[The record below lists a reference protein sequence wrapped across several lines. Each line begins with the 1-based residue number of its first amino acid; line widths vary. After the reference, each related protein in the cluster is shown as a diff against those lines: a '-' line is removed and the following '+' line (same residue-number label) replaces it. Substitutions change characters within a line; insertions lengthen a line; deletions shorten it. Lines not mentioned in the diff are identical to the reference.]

1 MSGHS
6 ISKADMISSNQEQFT
21 YDYDTLRTTGL
32 ILAVIMFVTGIVIAL
47 MRVRQ
52 KHQRPRFQV
61 PPKTFMFD
69 PGPGGMNTKTTSGA
83 KEDMKSQRV
92 GCGKGAVMEWGW

>member
-47 MRVRQ
+47 S
-52 KHQRPRFQV
+52 KKFKCAKSSSASKTET
-61 PPKTFMFD
+61 PKTSI
-69 PGPGGMNTKTTSGA
+69 PGASENIH
-83 KEDMKSQRV
+83 V
-92 GCGKGAVMEWGW
+92 